1 MSSWGNTDNVV
12 LTGTVTTANTTNTV
26 TGFGTTYTGNVN
38 AGDYVFIDSNKYQV
52 EQVVSASVLYVT
64 TSNVATNSDNVNAYV
79 QAGPKYVTNVVLSSS
94 ETGNAEFRADNLTTI
109 QNVFGVDITEMTP
122 NIVIGLSLLET
133 TLVSSATIT
142 EPGNYILDSQTNTI
156 VTITTTGTVQ
166 PTENALATPTFTGN
180 ALTGVTITREGVG
193 YTADAQANTTA
204 VVSTTG
210 EVQPTVNAT
219 ISLNYIA
226 GDVTGLGYDSNAQAN
241 TTVTISTLGLSQ
253 PTENA
258 TATLSY
264 TGERVSGFTVTNR
277 GTGYTA
283 AAQANTSASIS
294 TSGAVQPTG
303 NAQATVD
310 YSSTG
315 TGALANSTHTGW
327 VVRIPTYTDALGQP
341 RTKYETL
348 VAMSKNFNTDSA
360 GTLQVDASDDT
371 EYPQ

>member
-1 MSSWGNTDNVV
+1 MSSWGNRDNVV

-26 TGFGTTYTGNVN
+26 TGFGTIYTGNVN

-64 TSNVATNSDNVNAYV
+64 TSNVATNSDNVKAYV
-79 QAGPKYVTNVVLSSS
+79 QTGPKYVTNVVLSSS

-193 YTADAQANTTA
+193 YTAAAQANTAA

-210 EVQPTVNAT
+210 AVQPTLNAT
-219 ISLNYIA
+219 ISLNYTA
-226 GDVTGLGYDSNAQAN
+226 GDVRGLGYDSNAQAN
-241 TTVTISTLGLSQ
+241 TIVTISTLGLSQ

-264 TGERVSGFTVTNR
+264 TGERVRGITVTNR

-283 AAQANTSASIS
+283 AVQANTSASIS

-315 TGALANSTHTGW
+315 SGALANSTHTGW

-348 VAMSKNFNTDSA
+348 VAMSKNFNKDSA
-360 GTLQVDASDDT
+360 GTLQADASDDT
-371 EYPQ
+371 DYPE